1 MEYYSTYFGYINAVL
16 TVQEAQELLCIGRN
30 TIYSLLAS
38 GTLKGF
44 RAGKAWRVTGKA
56 LDEYVNEN

>member
-1 MEYYSTYFGYINAVL
+1 MEYYSNYFGEIEAVL

-30 TIYSLLAS
+30 TIYALLTS
-38 GTLKGF
+38 GKLKGF

-56 LDEYVNEN
+56 LDEYVDMS